1 MVGGVD
7 PVSLTVGAVVA
18 ALAKRAADRA
28 ADGTES
34 ALRRGLAALRRRF
47 AAAGDDAVVGALDL
61 VEQAP
66 DSPRSLEALARVLDN
81 RARDA
86 AVRGELERLIATVA
100 QDGEDV
106 GVIAQQAWG
115 DQNVQ
120 IGRAVDSSI
129 SVSYGSP
136 APPKLGG

>member
-1 MVGGVD
+1 
-7 PVSLTVGAVVA
+7 
-18 ALAKRAADRA
+18 
-28 ADGTES
+28 
-34 ALRRGLAALRRRF
+34 LRRRF
-47 AAAGDDAVVGALDL
+47 ADAGDDAVVVALDL

-66 DSPRSLEALARVLDN
+66 DSPRSLEALARVLDD

-86 AVRGELERLIATVA
+86 ALRGELERLIATVE

-106 GVIAQQAWG
+106 SVIAQQAWG

-120 IGRAVDSSI
+120 IGRATGSSI

-136 APPKLGG
+136 APPRPVG